1 MSQNTNLNVSP
12 YFDDFNEN
20 RNYNKVL
27 FKPGFPVQARE
38 LTTLQS
44 ILQNQ
49 IERFGQHFF
58 KEGSMIIPGGTSYDS
73 EYFAVRIDP
82 NFLSIPVNTYTK
94 FLADNKIKIQGGT
107 TGVEATV
114 INRLTAAESVDGFD
128 TLYLKYTKSG
138 TDGTTRVFQDGE
150 NLITL
155 SNISYLNTNIAANS
169 QFARCIVDDA
179 TKVGSAFSVSDGVYF
194 IHGYF
199 VKVNS
204 STVILDQYSNTPSY
218 RVGFLLKEQFLS
230 ASTTNSDLYDN
241 ARGFA
246 NESAPGADRLKIS
259 TTLHRKALDDKND
272 GDFTE
277 LLRIENGTIKN
288 IVSKTEYNI
297 FADELARRTYDESG
311 DYYVKPFSIDVRE
324 SLNDR
329 IGNRGIYLDTQQT
342 QNGNTPAED
351 ILSLQLSSGKAYVRG
366 YEVDKISSS
375 SIDVLKPRTTKL
387 VDNQAFQ
394 FELEIQ
400 WKSQMFL
407 EHLKLDFQIL

>member
-20 RNYNKVL
+20 RSYNKVL

-246 NESAPGADRLKIS
+246 NESAPGADRLKIT

-277 LLRIENGTIKN
+277 LLRVENGIIKN
-288 IVSKTEYNI
+288 IVSKTEYN
-297 FADELARRTYDESG
+297 
-311 DYYVKPFSIDVRE
+311 
-324 SLNDR
+324 
-329 IGNRGIYLDTQQT
+329 
-342 QNGNTPAED
+342 
-351 ILSLQLSSGKAYVRG
+351 
-366 YEVDKISSS
+366 
-375 SIDVLKPRTTKL
+375 
-387 VDNQAFQ
+387 
-394 FELEIQ
+394 
-400 WKSQMFL
+400 
-407 EHLKLDFQIL
+407 DFG